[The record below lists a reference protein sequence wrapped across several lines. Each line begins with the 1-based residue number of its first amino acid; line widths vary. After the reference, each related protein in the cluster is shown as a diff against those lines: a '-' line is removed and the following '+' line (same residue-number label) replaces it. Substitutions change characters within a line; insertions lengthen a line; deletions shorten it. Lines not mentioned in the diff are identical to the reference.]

1 MSRVITPEVT
11 NGMKKIHESLVKL
24 ARDNKKKDKEIERL
38 KKEIECKNELLELKN
53 DVLASLTRNTEE
65 LLADFN
71 KQQTRLNLLERRCEI
86 IVKVIKALD
95 VKPADTDS
103 DNICPIC
110 MDMLGEKMVRG
121 LGCPLQHS
129 ICPSCFVVLC
139 ASFDHLSCPLCRN
152 SLEDGGLLIENAKT
166 YNLHDIDEYL

>member
-38 KKEIECKNELLELKN
+38 KREMEVKN
-53 DVLASLTRNTEE
+53 DLLASLQCSMED
-65 LLADFN
+65 LLEVYN
-71 KQQTRLNLLERRCEI
+71 KTNDKLNLLESRCEI
-86 IVKVIKALD
+86 IVKVTKTLD
-95 VKPADTDS
+95 VKSSDTDS

-129 ICPSCFVVLC
+129 ICPSCFVALC
-139 ASFDHLSCPLCRN
+139 ASSDHLSCPLCRN
-152 SLEDGGLLIENAKT
+152 SLEDGDLLIENAKT